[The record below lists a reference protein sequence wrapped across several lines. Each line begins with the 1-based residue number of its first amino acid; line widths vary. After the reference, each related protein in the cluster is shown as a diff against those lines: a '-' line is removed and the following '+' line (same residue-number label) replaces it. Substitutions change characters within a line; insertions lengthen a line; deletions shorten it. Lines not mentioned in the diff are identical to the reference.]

1 MKMMKMM
8 VNMMICGH
16 GNDHEGDD
24 DADDDDDDDDDGD
37 DDDDD
42 DDDDHGIGL
51 CSDIRSASSATRCD

>member
-1 MKMMKMM
+1 MALA
-8 VNMMICGH
+8 VETDVPSSLRLPYLH
-16 GNDHEGDD
+16 DYD
-24 DADDDDDDDDDGD
+24 DADDDDDDDDGD

>member
-8 VNMMICGH
+8 VTMMICGH

-24 DADDDDDDDDDGD
+24 DADDDDGG